1 MGYVVVEVIWLRMM
15 MVLVAVMMMMTMIT
29 VVRFM
34 RHWLDI

>member
-1 MGYVVVEVIWLRMM
+1 MFVVEVIRLGMM
-15 MVLVAVMMMMTMIT
+15 MVLVAVMMKMIT